1 MPSSAVGA
9 NVPQTLPETVFKVDP
24 TLNKPIYANPHQSQ
38 IIKKTAVKARPRPSG
53 SKGNA
58 CSCVLT
64 AKAMVGYNKT
74 VGMAKYWPRNSD
86 IPTVG
91 GVVVTK
97 ESYAG
102 HVAVILAVEQN
113 RIYVKEGNYNRC
125 KVSERWINLNNP
137 VIIGYW
143 RV

>member
-9 NVPQTLPETVFKVDP
+9 GVPQTLPETVFKVDP

-38 IIKKTAVKARPRPSG
+38 IIKKAAVK
-53 SKGNA
+53 KGYGHA

-64 AKAMVGYNKT
+64 AKALVGYNKT

-91 GVVVTK
+91 GVVVTR
-97 ESYAG
+97 ESRVG
-102 HVAVILAVEQN
+102 HVAVILAVEQY

-143 RV
+143 RG

>member
-1 MPSSAVGA
+1 MPSSAVGTD
-9 NVPQTLPETVFKVDP
+9 VPQTLPETVFKVDP

-38 IIKKTAVKARPRPSG
+38 IIKRTAVK
-53 SKGNA
+53 KGYGLSRSRA

-64 AKAMVGYNKT
+64 AKALVGYNKT
-74 VGMAKYWPRNSD
+74 VGMAKYWPRNTD
-86 IPTVG
+86 LPTVG

-102 HVAVILAVEQN
+102 HVAVILAVEQD
-113 RIYVKEGNYNRC
+113 RIYVYEGNYNRC

-143 RV
+143 RG